1 MRRLLPL
8 AIFCVF
14 ACAGA
19 FDTASGDVRSC
30 ATHDYSYAGFA
41 AAHHAEGVSARITAL
56 APANVLE
63 GHVAAW
69 VGVGGPGA
77 GPGRTDEWL
86 QVGFS
91 AFAGDANG
99 KLYYELA
106 LPNQAPQYVEVR
118 SDVQPGESHRLTVLE
133 MRGHPFWWR
142 VWVDG
147 QAVTAPIHLLRS
159 HRSWR
164 PIATGE
170 SWNAGAGVCNAFA
183 YQFGRVVAARVPGGG
198 WRTFARGY
206 RFEDPGY
213 RVFTDSRTSFRALG
227 D

>member
-8 AIFCVF
+8 AAFCF
-14 ACAGA
+14 FLCAGA

-30 ATHDYSYAGFA
+30 TTHEYSYAGFA
-41 AAHHAEGVSARITAL
+41 AAHHAEGVSARIAAL
-56 APANVLE
+56 APANVLD

-91 AFAGDANG
+91 AFTGDANG

-106 LPNQAPQYVEVR
+106 LPNESPQYVELR
-118 SDVQPGESHRLTVLE
+118 TDVQAGESHRLTVLE
-133 MRGHPFWWR
+133 MRRRPSWWR

-147 QAVTAPIHLLRS
+147 QAATPPIHLLRS
-159 HRSWR
+159 HHSWR
-164 PIATGE
+164 PIATAE

-183 YQFGRVVAARVPGGG
+183 YKFGRVVSASVPGGG
-198 WRTFARGY
+198 WRTFTRGY
-206 RFEDPGY
+206 RFQDPGY
-213 RVFTDSRTSFRALG
+213 RVVSDSRASFRALG